1 LIRDHDFG
9 STKKSQDKLSA
20 ALMPALRAAS
30 AASVIED
37 RSARA
42 SERVAAAIMSAV
54 DSGEWKAGERLPPE
68 RELMGLYG
76 VGRSVVREAI
86 AALGMRGVLRVRP
99 GFRPVIQQTGYE
111 TALSTFTSLVSHMA
125 GDRSGIENLFG
136 MRVFVESAL
145 VRNAAKHA
153 TARDIQELREALEA
167 NREAIDN
174 PEAFYLTDV
183 AFHRVLYKI
192 PGNPILPVI
201 HKLYVDWLYK
211 HWIRMPRNADI
222 NRMNHTAHAAIFG
235 AIFRRDADEA
245 EALLQSHL
253 TTAWQ
258 FVRSTFDLPEP
269 KTGDE

>member
-1 LIRDHDFG
+1 MIRDQEFG
-9 STKKSQDKLSA
+9 STKNSHQKLTMT
-20 ALMPALRAAS
+20 LMPAVRADAD
-30 AASVIED
+30 AGEADD
-37 RSARA
+37 RSPRA
-42 SERVAAAIMSAV
+42 SERVAAAILAAV
-54 DSGEWKAGERLPPE
+54 EKGEWKPGERLPPE
-68 RELMGLYG
+68 RELMGIFG

-86 AALGMRGVLRVRP
+86 ASLGMRGVLRVRP
-99 GFRPVIQQTGYE
+99 GFRPVIQETGYE
-111 TALSTFTSLVSHMA
+111 TALSTFANLVSHMA

-145 VRNAAKHA
+145 VRHAARHA
-153 TARDIQELREALEA
+153 TAKDIQELREALEA
-167 NREAIDN
+167 NREAIDD

-245 EALLQSHL
+245 ESLLQSHL
-253 TTAWQ
+253 ATAWQ
-258 FVRSTFDLPEP
+258 FVRSTFDLPQP
-269 KTGDE
+269 